1 MPTASPDPLL
11 VTRTQ
16 PLLPLPD
23 ASPISQPSL
32 TSTTTHT
39 VKPSATQQP
48 ASPTVTLT
56 ATPKPTYAFT
66 RIGTPLPSLEVISPE
81 NAVGLV
87 QVSRWGKGAIKLLQY
102 APDGNSMAV
111 VTSEGVYFYAA
122 DTLELL
128 HFTALPIPDVA
139 LALSPSLDRLL
150 IAGPDTDLLVVDTHQ
165 GNQILFYQF
174 TDAEGKYFA
183 GAAFLDEVRVIF
195 TPWNNSYGIGEYSWI
210 WDLENNTV
218 LETAYPGAD
227 EYRISADYSTIAV
240 SDDGSP
246 NILAWKIVDIK
257 NETPLIQSFHPNE
270 ELSSFALSRDGSMVA
285 AGTYYTMQVQIW
297 SYDTGETLHLFSA
310 NPYNS
315 YGRGKVLQSPLPS
328 NGYGNF
334 WIGGMDFNPIGGVLA
349 FSTGFEQVLQYDLA
363 QRKIMSFSDS
373 TGEGILY
380 APDGK
385 QLLSIGDSVV
395 FISPDNGR
403 VKGSL
408 IDHFGGIYDLEF
420 QPRGNLLAFG
430 GTDDK
435 IWLRSNQD
443 GSAVDFLKQPRLSTN
458 ESGININWNY
468 IKDLDFSLDGQK
480 IIFGDKDESIW
491 LWDLRNGAQLITY
504 AKDSVTQVAISP
516 DNETIGYIYW
526 DGYLEIMD
534 LSTSELLLT
543 WTYPGDV
550 AFHPSGDFLFISNS
564 GRLLKISPD
573 GQADLFASDGGHLKF
588 SPTGSLLAVGGS
600 YITIYHIDDKSMIWE
615 IPIAKL
621 SSADDGEVTVSALD
635 FSPDE
640 QLLAVSTLSKIYV
653 FGVQSGDLLT
663 VVEGRSTSISFS
675 SDGKLIASGYFDGVV
690 SVWAVPQTP

>member
-1 MPTASPDPLL
+1 MFFQPI
-11 VTRTQ
+11 RT
-16 PLLPLPD
+16 
-23 ASPISQPSL
+23 
-32 TSTTTHT
+32 
-39 VKPSATQQP
+39 
-48 ASPTVTLT
+48 
-56 ATPKPTYAFT
+56 
-66 RIGTPLPSLEVISPE
+66 
-81 NAVGLV
+81 
-87 QVSRWGKGAIKLLQY
+87 
-102 APDGNSMAV
+102 
-111 VTSEGVYFYAA
+111 
-122 DTLELL
+122 
-128 HFTALPIPDVA
+128 IPMVA
-139 LALSPSLDRLL
+139 
-150 IAGPDTDLLVVDTHQ
+150 
-165 GNQILFYQF
+165 
-174 TDAEGKYFA
+174 GKY
-183 GAAFLDEVRVIF
+183 
-195 TPWNNSYGIGEYSWI
+195 
-210 WDLENNTV
+210 
-218 LETAYPGAD
+218 
-227 EYRISADYSTIAV
+227 
-240 SDDGSP
+240 
-246 NILAWKIVDIK
+246 
-257 NETPLIQSFHPNE
+257 
-270 ELSSFALSRDGSMVA
+270 
-285 AGTYYTMQVQIW
+285 
-297 SYDTGETLHLFSA
+297 
-310 NPYNS
+310 
-315 YGRGKVLQSPLPS
+315 LQSHLPS

-363 QRKIMSFSDS
+363 QRKILSFSDS

-385 QLLSIGDSVV
+385 QLLSIGDSAE
-395 FISPDNGR
+395 FISSDNGR
-403 VKGSL
+403 VTNSL
-408 IDHFGGIYDLEF
+408 IDHFGGIFDLEF

-435 IWLRSNQD
+435 VWLRSNQD
-443 GSAVDFLKQPRLSTN
+443 GSAVDFLKPPRLSSKEQGT
-458 ESGININWNY
+458 NINWNY

-491 LWDLRNGAQLITY
+491 LWDLKSGAQLITY

-534 LSTSELLLT
+534 LSTDELLLT

-600 YITIYHIDDKSMIWE
+600 YITIYQIEDKSMIWE
-615 IPIAKL
+615 IPIAEL
-621 SSADDGEVTVSALD
+621 PSGDDAEVTVSALD

-663 VVEGRSTSISFS
+663 VIEGRSTSISFS
-675 SDGKLIASGYFDGVV
+675 SDGILIASGYYDGVV